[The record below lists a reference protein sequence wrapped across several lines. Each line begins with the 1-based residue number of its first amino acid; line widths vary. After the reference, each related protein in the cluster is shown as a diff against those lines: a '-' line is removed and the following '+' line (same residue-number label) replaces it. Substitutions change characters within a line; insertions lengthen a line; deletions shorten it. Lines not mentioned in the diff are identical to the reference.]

1 MLKNLKVMPL
11 SDPEIILTKLENDLA
26 YHRKRSEVLQL
37 FSDKLSVGIILI
49 NNNRQITFVNNKI
62 CNLLGYS
69 KDELL
74 KLHINALLP
83 ENQPDGQN
91 SEKIL
96 KKILANP
103 LPSGIDINTWQF
115 KNKTGNYVVSDI
127 LVNSIKIGN
136 ENIYQIEVHEQFD
149 KQQEQRRIRE
159 KNREIEA
166 LSEERES
173 LDEELRAT
181 LDELVEV
188 NKQLS
193 ESESWNKSI
202 VDNIPVGLAV
212 LYNTEIEYS
221 NENIA
226 KILGY
231 PRMEIEGK
239 TTFDF
244 ALEQEQAKLKLF
256 RSEFF
261 EGKNNGK
268 IEFWVES
275 QNNQNKYIR
284 DQYVKL
290 SKEGRWM
297 IITTDL
303 TNEKIKEL
311 EITAAHERL
320 EFAIEANESVIWDV
334 DLTQSEGIY
343 GNNFGRLFGY
353 DPGDLDLDMD
363 TWKRLTHPDDLPFLS
378 NELNRHYNGDIP
390 FYEVE
395 CRIKTKLGG
404 WKWVLARGKVF
415 YTNNSD
421 KPSRF
426 IGMFIDITRRKN
438 AEEKFRTIVQ
448 HLSDLIFIID
458 ENLTIKYESPSVS
471 NVFGFESEYFV
482 GKNCF
487 EFVHPQDIELVKNE
501 LQLVINKS
509 NDFKPAEVRIKHR
522 NGKWIYVE
530 LLGDNLIEH
539 PEIGGILITARDVT
553 ERKENEL
560 QLAQYR
566 NHLEQ
571 MVKIRTEEIAQIN
584 AELIATNEKLKT
596 INEELASKNE
606 KLNSEIVKRIETQLQ
621 VEESENKF
629 RSFLEQST
637 EGITLIDES
646 GRIVDWNKGME
657 SIYRINREE
666 IINTFVW
673 EFDYRFMPEKRKSPQ
688 IFEELKS
695 SILDYLSNIN
705 QNNVMTVEGT
715 YMTMELKQKILNVTI
730 FPVITPKRKYVGR
743 IVRDITG
750 IRRAQEEI
758 RKQSEELH
766 AINENLEQQKS
777 KLEYTLDELKKAQA
791 QLIQSEKLASLG
803 VLTAGVAHEINN
815 PINYIN
821 SALEGIKITLSDLM
835 VIFDKY
841 QEINVEN
848 VNEKLSQATDLKNHL
863 NFPLLHNGINILLNN
878 MQTGIQRITEIVRSL
893 RTFARVDENELKE
906 ANIHE
911 LIDITLIMLHN
922 QYKNRIEIIKNYG
935 DVNEINCYP
944 GKLSQVFMNILSN
957 AIQAISS
964 IGLITIKTLE
974 DKQNSQVMISIKDT
988 GKGISDEIK
997 EKIFEPFFTTKEA
1010 GKGTGLGLSIT
1021 YGIIQQHLGH
1031 IDVKSIPEKGT
1042 EFIIKIPTNLK

>member
-1 MLKNLKVMPL
+1 MPY
-11 SDPEIILTKLENDLA
+11 SDSEIIKSKLEKELTF
-26 YHRKRSEVLQL
+26 YRKNSEVLQQ
-37 FSDKLSVGIILI
+37 FTDKLAVGIILLNTGFI
-49 NNNRQITFVNNKI
+49 NSVNTKI
-62 CNLLGYS
+62 CKLLGYS
-69 KDELL
+69 KKDLV
-74 KLHINALLP
+74 KFPIDFLLP
-83 ENQPDGQN
+83 EIQTNGLTSKNILENILTN
-91 SEKIL
+91 SL
-96 KKILANP
+96 
-103 LPSGIDINTWQF
+103 GTDIEYNNWQF
-115 KNKTGNYVVSDI
+115 KNKTNRLVLCDIIVS
-127 LVNSIKIGN
+127 SIKADEEIFH
-136 ENIYQIEVHEQFD
+136 QIEVYEQID
-149 KQQEQRRIRE
+149 KRQAQKRIRE

-202 VDNIPVGLAV
+202 VDNIPLGLMV
-212 LYNTEIEYS
+212 LYNSEIEYS

-231 PRMEIEGK
+231 PRIEMEGK
-239 TTFDF
+239 TTIDF
-244 ALEQEQAKLKLF
+244 VLPTEKDRLKAF
-256 RSEFF
+256 REDFF

-268 IEFWVES
+268 IEFWVKS
-275 QNNQNKYIR
+275 QNNQNKFIR

-334 DLTQSEGIY
+334 DLTQSDSIY
-343 GNNFGRLFGY
+343 GSNFGRLFGY
-353 DPGDLDLDMD
+353 DPGDLELDED
-363 TWKRLTHPDDLPFLS
+363 TWKKLTHPDDLSILA
-378 NELNRHYNGDIP
+378 NELKRHYQGDIP

-395 CRIKTKLGG
+395 CRIKTKSGD
-404 WKWVLARGKVF
+404 WKWVLTRGKVF
-415 YTNNSD
+415 YANNSD

-426 IGMFIDITRRKN
+426 IGMFIDITRRKY

-448 HLSDLIFIID
+448 HLSDLILIID

-471 NVFGFESEYFV
+471 KVFGFEQEYFV

-487 EFVHPQDIELVKNE
+487 ELVHPEDIDIVKKEL
-501 LQLVINKS
+501 LLVINKL
-509 NDFKPAEVRIKHR
+509 NDFKPTEVRIKHR
-522 NGKWIYVE
+522 NGKWIYIE
-530 LLGDNLIEH
+530 ILGDNLLEH

-560 QLAQYR
+560 QLTQYR

-571 MVKIRTEEIAQIN
+571 MVRTRTDEIAKIN
-584 AELIATNEKLKT
+584 SELIATNGKLKT
-596 INEELASKNE
+596 INEELADKNE
-606 KLNSEIVKRIETQLQ
+606 KLNSEIIKRIETQLQ

-758 RKQSEELH
+758 QKQSEELQ

-777 KLEYTLDELKKAQA
+777 KLEQTLDELKKAQA

-815 PINYIN
+815 PVNYVN
-821 SALEGIKITLSDLM
+821 SALDGLKITLSDLM

-841 QEINVEN
+841 QEINIDN
-848 VNEKLSQATDLKNHL
+848 VGEKLSEADDLKIHL
-863 NFPLLHNGINILLNN
+863 NYTLLHDGIDVLLNN
-878 MQTGIQRITEIVRSL
+878 MQTGIRRITEIVKSL
-893 RTFARVDENELKE
+893 RTFARVDDNELKH

-935 DVNEINCYP
+935 NVSEINCYP
-944 GKLSQVFMNILSN
+944 GKLS
-957 AIQAISS
+957 
-964 IGLITIKTLE
+964 
-974 DKQNSQVMISIKDT
+974 
-988 GKGISDEIK
+988 
-997 EKIFEPFFTTKEA
+997 
-1010 GKGTGLGLSIT
+1010 
-1021 YGIIQQHLGH
+1021 
-1031 IDVKSIPEKGT
+1031 
-1042 EFIIKIPTNLK
+1042 